1 MASPKG
7 PSNNRFTIYNRPAE
21 MDKPTTKTP
30 TYQRCNKHQPFFN
43 KPTQQPKAIQC
54 SKPNNTSKPTFHNKP
69 AEQGSSKQA

>member
-1 MASPKG
+1 
-7 PSNNRFTIYNRPAE
+7 